1 MGETNKTYSAKLVSA
16 TRELSAKERVAV
28 KMFIG
33 AEQLDELTQRDE
45 NGVLIDI
52 DYVAVVEV
60 YNEKSDN
67 KNYNKYVYVDKN
79 GTMYISGSETLY
91 RTYEEIAE
99 EMEEKLSSGLAQA
112 KQKKDVK
119 PAPPSDQCRCALFP

>member
-1 MGETNKTYSAKLVSA
+1 MGETNRTYAAKLVSA
-16 TRELSAKERVAV
+16 SRELSAKERVAV

-33 AEQLDELTQRDE
+33 AEKLDELTQRDE

-67 KNYNKYVYVDKN
+67 KNYNKYVYVDKD

-99 EMEEKLSSGLAQA
+99 EMEDEEEPWAIKVIRKESTNYKG
-112 KQKKDVK
+112 KDFLTCMLV
-119 PAPPSDQCRCALFP
+119 

>member
-33 AEQLDELTQRDE
+33 AEQLDELTQREE

-52 DYVAVVEV
+52 DYVAVIEV

-67 KNYNKYVYVDKN
+67 KNYNKYVYVDKD

-99 EMEEKLSSGLAQA
+99 EMEGEQEPWAIKVIRMESTNYKG
-112 KQKKDVK
+112 KDFLTCMLV
-119 PAPPSDQCRCALFP
+119 

>member
-33 AEQLDELTQRDE
+33 AEQLDELTKRDE

-67 KNYNKYVYVDKN
+67 KNYNKYVYVDKD

-99 EMEEKLSSGLAQA
+99 EMEGEQEPWSIKVISMESTNYKG
-112 KQKKDVK
+112 KDFLTCMLV
-119 PAPPSDQCRCALFP
+119 

>member
-28 KMFIG
+28 KMFIC
-33 AEQLDELTQRDE
+33 AEQLDELTKRDE

-67 KNYNKYVYVDKN
+67 KNYNKYVYVDKD

-99 EMEEKLSSGLAQA
+99 EMEGEQEPWSIKVIRMESTNYKG
-112 KQKKDVK
+112 KDFLTCMLV
-119 PAPPSDQCRCALFP
+119 

>member
-1 MGETNKTYSAKLVSA
+1 MGETNRTYVAKLVSA

-33 AEQLDELTQRDE
+33 AERLDELTQRDE

-67 KNYNKYVYVDKN
+67 KNYNKYVYVDKD

-91 RTYEEIAE
+91 RNYEEIAE
-99 EMEEKLSSGLAQA
+99 EMEGENEPWSIKVIRRESTNYKG
-112 KQKKDVK
+112 KDFLTCMLV
-119 PAPPSDQCRCALFP
+119 

>member
-67 KNYNKYVYVDKN
+67 KNYNKYVYVDKG

-99 EMEEKLSSGLAQA
+99 EMEGEQEPWSIKVIRMESTNYKG
-112 KQKKDVK
+112 KDFLTCMLV
-119 PAPPSDQCRCALFP
+119 

>member
-33 AEQLDELTQRDE
+33 AEQLDELTKRDE

-67 KNYNKYVYVDKN
+67 KNYNKYVYVDKD

-99 EMEEKLSSGLAQA
+99 EMEGEQEAWSIKVIRMESTNYKG
-112 KQKKDVK
+112 KDFLTCMLV
-119 PAPPSDQCRCALFP
+119 